1 MPVPPDYRRASDDF
15 LKFLV
20 DARDA
25 ASLQTTHQAYTMV
38 QGVLQVFRRRLDVK
52 EAILFAGILPPFL
65 RALFVA
71 DWDVNEPRRDFG
83 DSGTMNEEVR
93 RLRPDHNPAPA
104 DAIRHV
110 AAALRKNMDE
120 ATLEVTLRKLP
131 AGAAVFW
138 RAGA

>member
-38 QGVLQVFRRRLDVK
+38 QGVLQVFRRRLDVQ
-52 EAILFAGILPPFL
+52 EAILFAGILPPLL

-71 DWDVNEPRRDFG
+71 DWDVTEPRRDFG
-83 DSGTMNEEVR
+83 DAVTMNEEVR
-93 RLRPDHNPAPA
+93 RLRPDHNVAPS
-104 DAIRHV
+104 DSIKHV

-120 ATLEVTLRKLP
+120 AVLDWTLSKLP
-131 AGAAVFW
+131 AGAAAFW
-138 RAGA
+138 SAGA